1 MASNAARVSDR
12 SQEIQ
17 AFLTANG
24 WGSAQQT
31 ALAGDASNRRY
42 VRLQN
47 PSGDRA
53 VLMDASAD
61 AGAPLIRFIDIA
73 SYLISRGLSAPRIV
87 ADDVQQ
93 GLLLLEDL
101 GDTLFASEIASAP
114 ELEPTL
120 YKAAVEQLLVFR
132 DTCPA
137 FLVQPQP
144 DQLADFTDLA
154 FDYYCPLMGA
164 GADPNAVATATAAM
178 AEALSAVHPTK
189 PVFVHR
195 DYHAEN
201 LIWLP
206 KRAGVARVG
215 VLDFQDAWA
224 GHPAYDLMSLLQ
236 DARRDVSAP
245 IAQMVMTHYVTRSG
259 DSMDALEHACAVYG
273 AQRHLRI
280 LGIFARLGS
289 TGGRPGYLKLI
300 PRTWRYLQS
309 CLQHPKLHELGAGLN
324 RILPPPRP

>member
-61 AGAPLIRFIDIA
+61 AGMPLTRFIDIA

-101 GDTLFASEIASAP
+101 GATDIATYLPFNQLVYADRMSMARSLEVRVPFVDQELASRLAIGRFDGLVAGAGKMKGDH
-114 ELEPTL
+114 L
-120 YKAAVEQLLVFR
+120 ANRRLVFDNENLTGGHLFR
-132 DTCPA
+132 
-137 FLVQPQP
+137 
-144 DQLADFTDLA
+144 
-154 FDYYCPLMGA
+154 PLSQRGNLISQILQHGYGA
-164 GADPNAVATATAAM
+164 GPFQPLFSGLFGDFLPEIGRSQRFCSDAVA
-178 AEALSAVHPTK
+178 
-189 PVFVHR
+189 PV
-195 DYHAEN
+195 
-201 LIWLP
+201 
-206 KRAGVARVG
+206 
-215 VLDFQDAWA
+215 
-224 GHPAYDLMSLLQ
+224 
-236 DARRDVSAP
+236 
-245 IAQMVMTHYVTRSG
+245 
-259 DSMDALEHACAVYG
+259 
-273 AQRHLRI
+273 
-280 LGIFARLGS
+280 
-289 TGGRPGYLKLI
+289 
-300 PRTWRYLQS
+300 
-309 CLQHPKLHELGAGLN
+309 
-324 RILPPPRP
+324 